1 MDLNTITVQD
11 FKEQFPRDF
20 PYLPVWSISSTYN
33 QGQRVYYETTALFY
47 DCLNNGVTSVP
58 TETNDWLQVADDI
71 NNYVQDADIERAFAE
86 AQMVFNQSL
95 FYDDAEIK
103 LAYLYLTAF
112 FLVEDI
118 RRATNGLNSTSS
130 FNVSSRSVGSVSES
144 YDIPD
149 AYRDSPQLA
158 YLAKNGYG
166 EKYLMLVYGRTRGF
180 ILTVKGA
187 THA

>member
-20 PYLPVWSISSTYN
+20 PYLPVWSITTTYN
-33 QGQRVYYETTALFY
+33 QGQRVYYEPTALFY
-47 DCLNNGVTSVP
+47 DCKNNGVTSLP
-58 TETNDWLQVADDI
+58 TDTNDWDVAQDDI
-71 NNYVQDADIERAFAE
+71 NNYVLDSDIERAFAE
-86 AQMVFNQSL
+86 AQMLFNQTL
-95 FYDDAEIK
+95 FYDDAEIQ

-118 RRATNGLNSTSS
+118 KRATQGLNSSSS
-130 FNVSSRSVGSVSES
+130 FNVASRSVGSVSES

-149 AYRDSPQLA
+149 AYKNDPQLSI
-158 YLAKNGYG
+158 LSSNGYG
-166 EKYLMLVYGRTRGF
+166 QKYTMLIYGRSRGM
-180 ILTVKGA
+180 IMTVQGA